1 MQYRQGA
8 YCPVTALRNW
18 LTAAEIKSG
27 SAFRRLN
34 KIGRVIHHAVITKK
48 GQELSPRLS
57 AETVATVVEESALAI
72 GKDPQIFAGHS
83 LRSGFATQVAK
94 NGGQV
99 ADIMRQTRHKS
110 VDTALKYVRIGQL
123 FDRNPSTM
131 LGL

>member
-1 MQYRQGA
+1 
-8 YCPVTALRNW
+8 
-18 LTAAEIKSG
+18 LTAES
-27 SAFRRLN
+27 
-34 KIGRVIHHAVITKK
+34 
-48 GQELSPRLS
+48 
-57 AETVATVVEESALAI
+57 VAIIVKAAARAI
-72 GKDPQIFAGHS
+72 GKAPEIFGGHS